1 MPLLLNHTIQGIN
14 QIRFSFRDKVQ
25 NYSFK
30 KGQLFQRPWQNSRY
44 KVRLPE
50 MPISI
55 VGKHI
60 FRNIELVLSVDRV
73 RTPVRAAISW
83 QRLAWIE

>member
-1 MPLLLNHTIQGIN
+1 MPLLLNHTIKGIY
-14 QIRFSFRDKVQ
+14 QIRFSFRDRVQ

-30 KGQLFQRPWQNSRY
+30 KRSVISVPMRY
-44 KVRLPE
+44 KVRPPE

-60 FRNIELVLSVDRV
+60 FRNLNLFFLLTESELQWELQYRGSV
-73 RTPVRAAISW
+73 
-83 QRLAWIE
+83 

>member
-1 MPLLLNHTIQGIN
+1 MPLLLNHTIKGIY

-30 KGQLFQRPWQNSRY
+30 KRSVISVPMRY
-44 KVRLPE
+44 KVRPPE

>member
-30 KGQLFQRPWQNSRY
+30 KRS
-44 KVRLPE
+44 V
-50 MPISI
+50 ISAPMTKQQI
-55 VGKHI
+55 QGPSTG
-60 FRNIELVLSVDRV
+60 N
-73 RTPVRAAISW
+73 AN
-83 QRLAWIE
+83 